1 MDRRLILALGLLAL
15 AGTGCRQDM
24 HDQPKYKAYR
34 ASTFFGDERSA
45 RPLLEDTVARGQ
57 LREDEAYFT
66 GRQGTA
72 AVDVLPVPVT
82 PALLRRGQER
92 YGIYCTPC
100 HGQIGRGDGMVVQR
114 GYRRPPSFHI
124 DRLRNE
130 TPGYIYDV
138 ITKGFGAMPDYA
150 TQVPVADRWA
160 IVAYIRVLQL
170 SENARLADVPP
181 QWRASLATAPR
192 SAPAPMAQPGA
203 AGEPAG
209 APASAPPPSAR
220 PVEPR

>member
-1 MDRRLILALGLLAL
+1 MDRRLPLALSLLALGGL
-15 AGTGCRQDM
+15 GCRQDM
-24 HDQPKYKAYR
+24 HDQPKYKAFK

-45 RPLLEDTVARGQ
+45 RPLVEDTVARGQ

-72 AVDVLPVPVT
+72 PVDVLPVAVT

-130 TPGYIYDV
+130 RPGYFFDV
-138 ITKGFGAMPDYA
+138 VSKGFGAMPDYA
-150 TQVPVADRWA
+150 SQVAVADRWA
-160 IVAYIRVLQL
+160 IVAYVRVLQL
-170 SENARLADVPP
+170 SENARVADVPP

-192 SAPAPMAQPGA
+192 AVPAPEVVLPGT
-203 AGEPAG
+203 P
-209 APASAPPPSAR
+209 PASAPPPSAR
-220 PVEPR
+220 PVEAP

>member
-1 MDRRLILALGLLAL
+1 MGRPLPLALSVLVLGGL
-15 AGTGCRQDM
+15 GCRQDM

-57 LREDEAYFT
+57 LREDEGYFT
-66 GRQGTA
+66 GRNGATP
-72 AVDVLPVPVT
+72 VDVLPMPVT
-82 PALLRRGQER
+82 AALVRRGQER

-124 DRLRNE
+124 DRLRGE

-138 ITKGFGAMPDYA
+138 VTKGFGAMPDYA
-150 TQVPVADRWA
+150 SQIPVADRWA
-160 IVAYIRVLQL
+160 IVAYVRVLQL
-170 SENARLADVPP
+170 SENAREADVPP
-181 QWRASLATAPR
+181 QWRPSLATAPR
-192 SAPAPMAQPGA
+192 SLPAPQALPGA
-203 AGEPAG
+203 VTSH
-209 APASAPPPSAR
+209 PASEPPPSTR
-220 PVEPR
+220 PVEPPR

>member
-1 MDRRLILALGLLAL
+1 MDRRLPLVLSVVVLGGLA
-15 AGTGCRQDM
+15 CRQDM

-34 ASTFFGDERSA
+34 ASTFFGDQRSA

-57 LREDEAYFT
+57 LREDEGYFT
-66 GRQGTA
+66 GRQGTV

-82 PALLRRGQER
+82 AALLPRGQER

-150 TQVPVADRWA
+150 TQVPVSDRWA

-170 SENARLADVPP
+170 SENARLTDVPP

-192 SAPAPMAQPGA
+192 SLPAPQTSPGA
-203 AGEPAG
+203 VGEHPG
-209 APASAPPPSAR
+209 APASDPPPSAR
-220 PVEPR
+220 PVERR